1 MENEEELD
9 KSMNEL
15 FDSIADGSLI
25 LIDSVGEVDN
35 PKNNE
40 EVTENTEEIEVS
52 KDEEKVDEKV
62 EDPKNNEEVTE
73 NTEEIEVSKNEK
85 KVDEKVKDSH
95 QEEWA
100 RSVRY
105 YMLCF
110 LPLFFFFWQGP

>member
-52 KDEEKVDEKV
+52 KDE
-62 EDPKNNEEVTE
+62 
-73 NTEEIEVSKNEK
+73 K

-105 YMLCF
+105 CMLCF
-110 LPLFFFFWQGP
+110 FTLFLFF